1 MAENQDAVEL
11 QTIKGPV
18 AHYKRPIRSYKV
30 SFAGMYGVG
39 KTSLLRRILK
49 EGFSDIKPPSSVG
62 IVRRIDT
69 RKHEEILHEHETV
82 IPFVFW
88 DTADMERY
96 DLYDEI
102 VPYSC
107 HRGSHFILLV
117 YSAVDEESFYELLR
131 IAEDLERYGR
141 VPPAKVILVR
151 NKIDLPIGEDGVL
164 EEKEKEF
171 LRRMN
176 LKENFLANFWT
187 SAKTNEGVKDLL
199 RELGKHSLKMF
210 ESRRESEDHNVRL
223 DIDANKQEN
232 QGFSCSLG

>member
-1 MAENQDAVEL
+1 M
-11 QTIKGPV
+11 QTIKGSVEPVNV

-39 KTSLLRRILK
+39 KTSLLRRILN
-49 EGFSDIKPPSSVG
+49 EDFSDIKPPPSVD
-62 IVRRIDT
+62 R

-96 DLYDEI
+96 DLYDEM
-102 VPYSC
+102 PYSY

-117 YSAVDEESFYELLR
+117 YSAVDEESLYELLR
-131 IAEDLERYGR
+131 IAEDLKRYGR
-141 VPPAKVILVR
+141 VPPAKLILVR
-151 NKIDLPIGEDGVL
+151 NKIDLPIGEDGVP

-176 LKENFLANFWT
+176 LKDNFLANFWT
-187 SAKTNEGVKDLL
+187 SAKTNEGVEDLL

-210 ESRRESEDHNVRL
+210 ESRRESEDHNPRL

-232 QGFSCSLG
+232 QGFSCSG

>member
-11 QTIKGPV
+11 QTIKGSVP
-18 AHYKRPIRSYKV
+18 HYKRPIGSYKV

-39 KTSLLRRILK
+39 KTSLLRRISK

-69 RKHEEILHEHETV
+69 RKHEEIFHEHETV

-102 VPYSC
+102 MPYSC

-117 YSAVDEESFYELLR
+117 YSAVDEDSLYELLR
-131 IAEDLERYGR
+131 IAEDLKQYGR
-141 VPPAKVILVR
+141 VPPAKLILVR
-151 NKIDLPIGEDGVL
+151 NKIDLPIGEDGVP

-176 LKENFLANFWT
+176 LKDNFLANFWT
-187 SAKTNEGVKDLL
+187 SAKTNEGVEDLL

-210 ESRRESEDHNVRL
+210 ESRRESEDHNPRL

-232 QGFSCSLG
+232 QGFSCSG